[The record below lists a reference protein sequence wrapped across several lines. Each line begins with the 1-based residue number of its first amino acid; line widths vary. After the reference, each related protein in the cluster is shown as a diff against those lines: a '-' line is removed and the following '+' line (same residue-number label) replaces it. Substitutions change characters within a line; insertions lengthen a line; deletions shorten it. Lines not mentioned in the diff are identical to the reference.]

1 MIRAEAGAGRSTHRS
16 RLSSRSVMTRARR
29 SSRLNM
35 ESRSTSRRQ
44 ASVVS
49 WPRRS
54 LRVCRDVEFTDIAM
68 CVRGIL
74 A

>member
-1 MIRAEAGAGRSTHRS
+1 
-16 RLSSRSVMTRARR
+16 
-29 SSRLNM
+29 
-35 ESRSTSRRQ
+35 
-44 ASVVS
+44 VVS

-54 LRVCRDVEFTDIAM
+54 LRVCRDVEFTDRSM